1 MKLESPIRRC
11 DFMEKIRIR
20 GGRKLDGSIDIQ
32 GSKNG
37 ALPILAACVI
47 ADGVSVIHNCPV
59 LTDVSAAVAILRHL
73 GCVVTREGHTL
84 TVDSRNI
91 SCYNIPVKLMRE
103 MRSSIVFLGSILS
116 RMGKARLCAPG
127 GCEIGLRPI
136 DLHLSAFRSMGVDI
150 DESSGDLFC
159 VVKDGIEAKVITL
172 SFPSV
177 GATENI
183 MLAAVFAKGTTTILN
198 AAREP
203 EIKDLALFLNRC
215 GCKVK
220 VTDDGT
226 VIIEGVKKAHGA
238 EHTVIPDR
246 IVTLTYMAA
255 AAAAGGDILL
265 KNADPRH
272 FMTVNHVFEK
282 AGCTVKCT
290 DDSVRISRSGRLRC
304 VRDIRTMPYPG
315 FPTDAQAPVMAM
327 LCTARGT
334 SVIVENIFESRF
346 KHVSELARM
355 GAKIKIE
362 GKVALIDGVENLY
375 GASVNAIDLRAGGC
389 LAVAGLAAKGTTEI
403 GSVYHIDRGYENIVG
418 CLKAVGAD
426 AERSETDE

>member
-1 MKLESPIRRC
+1 MKQKSPIRRC
-11 DFMEKIRIR
+11 DFMGRIIIN
-20 GGRKLDGSIDIQ
+20 GGRKLDGEIDIQ
-32 GSKNG
+32 GSKNA
-37 ALPILAACVI
+37 ALPILAACVA
-47 ADGVSVIHNCPV
+47 ADGVSVIHNCPD
-59 LTDVSAAVAILRHL
+59 LTDVSAAVEILRHL
-73 GCVVTREGHTL
+73 GCTVTREGHTL

-116 RMGKARLCAPG
+116 RMGKAELCAPG

-136 DLHLSAFRSMGVDI
+136 DLHLSALRSMGVQI
-150 DESSGDLFC
+150 DEKNGILMC
-159 VVKDGIEAKVITL
+159 EAKDGIQPKVITL

-203 EIKDLALFLNRC
+203 EISDLALFLNRC
-215 GCKVK
+215 GCR
-220 VTDDGT
+220 VTVTAEGT
-226 VIIEGVKKAHGA
+226 VIVEGVKKAHAA

-255 AAAAGGDILL
+255 VAAAGGDVLL
-265 KNADPRH
+265 KKAAPRH
-272 FMTVNHVFEK
+272 FLTVNHVFEK
-282 AGCTVKCT
+282 AGCTVRCT
-290 DDSVRISRSGRLRC
+290 DDSVRISRTGRLNC

-327 LCTARGT
+327 LCTAKGT

-346 KHVSELARM
+346 KHVPELERM

-362 GKVALIDGVENLY
+362 GRVALIDGVENLS
-375 GASVNAIDLRAGGC
+375 GAHVNAIDLRAGGS
-389 LAVAGLAAKGTTEI
+389 LAVAGLAARGRTVI
-403 GSVYHIDRGYENIVG
+403 GSVHHIDRGYENIVG
-418 CLKAVGAD
+418 CLQAVGAD
-426 AERSETDE
+426 AQRSDTDE